1 MVYIIILL
9 EIIIKVLNIYY
20 YLKIVNN
27 IKINLLWY

>member
-27 IKINLLWY
+27 IKINLL